1 MKSKWIILAIIILM
15 YLPVSIDATVLHV
28 AVPTLASE
36 LSTTPNQLL
45 WIIDI
50 YSLIMAGMLLPMGAL
65 GDRLGYKTLVII
77 GLIIF
82 GVASLLAAF
91 STTAMMLIIARAVL
105 AIGAAM
111 ILPATL
117 SGIRKTFDDEKERAM
132 ALGLW
137 TTIGVSGAAVGPLI
151 GGYLLSHFHW
161 GSVFLINIPIIFIV
175 LIGVIFFIPAQQRNA
190 TQQWPLGKALYLIAA
205 VLFIVYGLKASLK
218 FDANWAYSMMIGVVG
233 IVLLT
238 VFIKK
243 ELKSVSPMIDFHL
256 FKIKVLVVGV
266 IIAIVAMITLVGF
279 ELLMAQELQLVYDF
293 TPLDAGIFIAPLML
307 SSCIGGPVAGWLAS
321 RVSLKVLASSGM
333 GISAIC
339 FLGLTFVDFMTQ
351 TYLVWGIF
359 ILLGLSIDIAL
370 LSSTSSI
377 MSSVTPEQSSAAGAI
392 EGMAYELGAGF
403 GVIVFGLM
411 ITIIYSHNIDLPVG
425 LDASI
430 QQAAKESIT
439 QAFQVATHLDNA
451 VIGEHIM
458 ESAKSAFSQA
468 HKVILISAGSLL
480 LLLTLFIWRS
490 LPYRLK
496 QFNAST
502 ADIATDA
509 VL

>member
-1 MKSKWIILAIIILM
+1 MKLKWIILAFIILM

-28 AVPTLASE
+28 AIPTLASE

-82 GVASLLAAF
+82 GTASLIASFAT
-91 STTAMMLIIARAVL
+91 SAMMLITARAIL

-117 SGIRKTFDDEKERAM
+117 SGVRKTFEDGKERAM

-161 GSVFLINIPIIFIV
+161 GSVFLINIPIIVIV
-175 LIGVIFFIPAQQRNA
+175 LIGVVIFIPAQERNTTQRC
-190 TQQWPLGKALYLIAA
+190 PLEKAIYLVVA
-205 VLFIVYGLKASLK
+205 VLLIVYGLKSSLK
-218 FDANWAYSMMIGVVG
+218 LNSDWFYSIMIGIVG
-233 IVLLT
+233 IALLIL
-238 VFIKK
+238 FIKK
-243 ELKSVSPMIDFHL
+243 ELKSTTPMIDFHL

-266 IIAIVAMITLVGF
+266 VIAIVAMVTLVGF
-279 ELLMAQELQLVYDF
+279 ELLMVQELQLVYQF

-307 SSCIGGPVAGWLAS
+307 SSCVGGPIAGWLAS

-333 GISAIC
+333 GISALC
-339 FLGLTFVDFMTQ
+339 FLGLTLVNFMTQ

-370 LSSTSSI
+370 LASTSSI
-377 MSSVTPEQSSAAGAI
+377 MSSVSPAKSSSAGAI

-403 GVIVFGLM
+403 GVIIFGLM
-411 ITIIYSHNIDLPVG
+411 ISLIYSHNIELPVG

-430 QQAAKESIT
+430 KQTAKESIT
-439 QAFQVATHLDNA
+439 QAFHVAGNIDNVALSEQVMT
-451 VIGEHIM
+451 
-458 ESAKSAFSQA
+458 SAKLAFSHA

-480 LLLTLFIWRS
+480 LLLTLFIWKS
-490 LPYRLK
+490 LPSRREESVALG
-496 QFNAST
+496 S
-502 ADIATDA
+502 
-509 VL
+509 